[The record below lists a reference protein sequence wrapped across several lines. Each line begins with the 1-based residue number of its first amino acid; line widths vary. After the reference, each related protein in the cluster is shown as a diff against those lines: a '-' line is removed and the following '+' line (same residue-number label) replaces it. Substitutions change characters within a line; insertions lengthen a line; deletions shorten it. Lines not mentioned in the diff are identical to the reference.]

1 MTGAKQTSRFL
12 LRQKTHPVEHE
23 KHFYVVWTRMLKI
36 FAIFVYFAFLA
47 VSAYGF
53 DKLWY
58 NRNAM

>member
-1 MTGAKQTSRFL
+1 VTEAGQPPRFL
-12 LRQKTHPVEHE
+12 FAPKNASFGTQKR
-23 KHFYVVWTRMLKI
+23 FCVVWIRLLKI
-36 FAIFVYFAFLA
+36 LANFVFFAFVA